1 MKRNVSAVC
10 VVISL
15 QYPH

>member
-1 MKRNVSAVC
+1 MNVSVVC

-15 QYPH
+15 QYPN